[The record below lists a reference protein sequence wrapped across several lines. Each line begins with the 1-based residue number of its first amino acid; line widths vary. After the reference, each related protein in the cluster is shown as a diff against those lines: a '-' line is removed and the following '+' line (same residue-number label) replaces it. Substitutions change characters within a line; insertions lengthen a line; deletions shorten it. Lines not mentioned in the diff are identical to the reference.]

1 MTAILIRVTRR
12 QIARDLRAFLD
23 VAADRYRGGGG
34 AGAVGLLKTV
44 IAAVEA
50 GDHAGAAVAG
60 RGFGIDQRL
69 HLIAPFGALVGA
81 ADAAQIVQRAENF
94 GQPLQVAVKRG
105 GGILGPGGDEV
116 AGGDEDEEG
125 EELLEHLGVQNP
137 PDMPPQYARGK
148 AQSLAGSGPE
158 ARSLGDQAPD
168 SYFDAFS
175 SREPVPTSLE
185 NALDQLPGRLDDLKK
200 PAGDLEIAD
209 CIRRQPFEI
218 VVFVVQDRPPG
229 GPAPR
234 KRHDQI
240 VPAALGGRQHLAP
253 SGELQNFDSKPGFLV
268 DLAMQRRVQRFA
280 EFDPAAGE
288 RVKALARRAGT
299 ANQQNLAVA
308 KDRAADGKLGTGRLK
323 RGNQRVIQSWETL
336 RVGSCPNDARRS
348 N

>member
-1 MTAILIRVTRR
+1 MTSRSPPVT
-12 QIARDLRAFLD
+12 LR
-23 VAADRYRGGGG
+23 
-34 AGAVGLLKTV
+34 
-44 IAAVEA
+44 
-50 GDHAGAAVAG
+50 
-60 RGFGIDQRL
+60 
-69 HLIAPFGALVGA
+69 
-81 ADAAQIVQRAENF
+81 
-94 GQPLQVAVKRG
+94 
-105 GGILGPGGDEV
+105 
-116 AGGDEDEEG
+116 
-125 EELLEHLGVQNP
+125 
-137 PDMPPQYARGK
+137 
-148 AQSLAGSGPE
+148 S
-158 ARSLGDQAPD
+158 
-168 SYFDAFS
+168 
-175 SREPVPTSLE
+175 PVPSR
-185 NALDQLPGRLDDLKK
+185 P
-200 PAGDLEIAD
+200 
-209 CIRRQPFEI
+209 QPFEI
-218 VVFVVQDRPPG
+218 VVFVVQDRLPG
-229 GPAPR
+229 GPARR